1 MADNLRIYGISYT
14 GVNGLKLTDTNG
26 DEITYSKTEI
36 TADDVAQAIKPTGD
50 VVLNVP
56 YVYGYNQT
64 GIRSYAF
71 YGNNLI
77 TSITLNTYPNIYWY
91 AFAGMK
97 GLQSF
102 SAPFIA
108 SFTNRGFSGSQY
120 VFFGDSAL
128 TVIDTPLLADIPS
141 CVFRECTALA
151 GVSFPL
157 VNTIRSYAFYRCYAL
172 TTIALPSLTNMPDDH
187 VFASCTSLV
196 SADLGSPAKLGST
209 YTFDGCTNFATLV
222 LRNKETICELANI
235 NDFNNSCFADGKT
248 GGTLYVPANMVSLYE
263 AATNWS
269 TILGYTNNQIKSIE
283 STHTDPNAEIDL
295 TTHYI
300 DGTAI
305 DQRTHITWSGSGVT
319 MTSSVIDATQNDIYY
334 TLPFVDG
341 YPELLDGV
349 TSESNAVKTR
359 TILYSDAAC
368 ETLVGYYYID
378 NQQIEQ
384 TGRTDAKSPWIQ
396 FDDKIKIIPHGYYA
410 KLVLINVQNATFTS
424 NAECHNYLRYYGDI
438 ITTE

>member
-26 DEITYSKTEI
+26 DEITYSKSEI
-36 TADDVAQAIKPTGD
+36 TADDIAQAIKPTGD

-56 YVYGYNQT
+56 YVYGWNQT

-71 YGNNLI
+71 YDNSAI
-77 TSITLNTYPNIYWY
+77 TNITLNTYPNIYGY

-102 SAPFIA
+102 SAAFCGMLG
-108 SFTNRGFSGSQY
+108 NRGFGHSQY
-120 VFFGDSAL
+120 VFYGDSAL
-128 TVIDTPLLADIPS
+128 TSVSLPLLTEMAAQ
-141 CVFRECTALA
+141 VFRECTALP
-151 GVSFPL
+151 SISLPL
-157 VNTIRSYAFYRCYAL
+157 LKSIRAYAFYKCSSL
-172 TTIALPSLTNMPDDH
+172 TAIALPSLTVMEGDH
-187 VFASCTSLV
+187 IFANCTALTA
-196 SADLGSPAKLGST
+196 ADLGSPAKLGSV
-209 YTFDGCTNFATLV
+209 YSFEYCSNLDALV
-222 LRNKETICELANI
+222 LRNASSICELTNI
-235 NDFNNSCFADGKT
+235 NDFNNTPFADGKT
-248 GGTLYVPANMVSLYE
+248 GGTLYVPADMVSLYE

-305 DQRTHITWSGSGVT
+305 DQRIHITWSGSGVDN
-319 MTSSVIDATQNDIYY
+319 TSSIIDATQSDIYY
-334 TLPFVDG
+334 TLPFVEG
-341 YPELLDGV
+341 YPGFVDGV
-349 TSESNAVKTR
+349 TSESNGIR
-359 TILYSDAAC
+359 TTAALFSDAAC

-384 TGRTDAKSPWIQ
+384 SRRPDARSPWLN
-396 FDDKIKIIPHGYYA
+396 FEEKVKVIPRGYYA
-410 KLVLINVQNATFTS
+410 KLINMNVQNAIFTS
-424 NAECHNYLRYYGDI
+424 HAECRTYLTNYGDI